1 MKVVSASEGMAGCSL
16 EDLTCRDKTTA
27 LHLKGGGIALIL
39 VASALGVAVPLVG
52 RHLQYLK
59 TDGNAFFVCKAFAAG
74 VILATGFVHMLPNA
88 MASLTSPCLPADPW
102 SKYPFAGFIAML
114 AALGTLVIDFL
125 ATEYYERRHDQSSNM
140 EKDKDRSGGSSSQNL
155 VVGGGTETS
164 KEVAEVGDKVHIVG
178 MHAHAASHSHSHP
191 EGHHTCNNDANHEHM
206 NGHVGH
212 GHDSLATPDEGLAR
226 VRHVAIAQ
234 VLELGIVA
242 HSVIIGMT
250 LGVSQSPCTIRPLL
264 GALSFHQFFE
274 GFALGGCISQ
284 AGFNYLSATT
294 MACCF
299 ALTTPTGIA
308 IGIGISS
315 TYVENSPTALIVEG
329 VFDSVS
335 GGILVYMS
343 LVDLIATDFLSKRMR
358 CNQQLQILSYIT
370 LLSGCFAMSA
380 LAIWS

>member
-1 MKVVSASEGMAGCSL
+1 MLSECIVCYFFKLLMKVVSASEGMAGCSL

-88 MASLTSPCLPADPW
+88 MASLTSPCLPANPW

-125 ATEYYERRHDQSSNM
+125 ATEYYQRRHDHSSNM
-140 EKDKDRSGGSSSQNL
+140 EKGNMPG
-155 VVGGGTETS
+155 
-164 KEVAEVGDKVHIVG
+164 
-178 MHAHAASHSHSHP
+178 HAPSHSHSHP

-343 LVDLIATDFLSKRMR
+343 LVDLIAADFLSKRMH